1 MIISKYSLFCIKS
14 ITKLIDDVYRL
25 KLHENEKRDMK
36 KKYIYIYEYVAK
48 ISITCSNMVD
58 SFIIKKCMMM
68 I

>member
-36 KKYIYIYEYVAK
+36 KNIYIYEYVAK

-58 SFIIKKCMMM
+58 SFIIKKYMMM

>member
-36 KKYIYIYEYVAK
+36 KKYIYI
-48 ISITCSNMVD
+48 
-58 SFIIKKCMMM
+58 
-68 I
+68 